1 LNDAISLVRSEL
13 GQMIAHRHRLE
24 KELNLAQTTL
34 KGLSPKIDQAVD
46 GGHDD
51 LARQAIAVRLDV
63 EKRIAD
69 LSEDRALADTQILD
83 LEDIITRLKEKAG
96 IEASSS
102 REALNRLNRALEN
115 AGGAEKTP
123 TEPS

>member
-1 LNDAISLVRSEL
+1 
-13 GQMIAHRHRLE
+13 
-24 KELNLAQTTL
+24 
-34 KGLSPKIDQAVD
+34 
-46 GGHDD
+46 
-51 LARQAIAVRLDV
+51 